1 MAMVEVSVVPIG
13 ARATDPNE
21 YINRV
26 LATLPQKNLW
36 YEQTA
41 MGVIITG
48 ELHEIW
54 STMREIHECCFS
66 ADVTRVLTHIRI
78 DDRRDREARAGQ
90 KVLPVF
96 DVLNTL

>member
-13 ARATDPNE
+13 DRAKDPNE
-21 YINRV
+21 YVNRV
-26 LATLPQKNLW
+26 LRKKNLW

-90 KVLPVF
+90 TVLPVF
-96 DVLNTL
+96 DVLNNL